1 MRQERTI
8 QASIFDVF
16 SQHELGR
23 ELKAMSDLLDDH
35 REVCGW
41 VAAELRRHGLKPT
54 GRKGLPAETVLR
66 CGVLKQ
72 HRQLSYQELAFYLT
86 DSATF
91 RAFARLPVHWTPKK
105 SVLQNTISAISA
117 ATWERINRHL
127 LRQARTAK
135 LESGEMLRV
144 DSTVTDAPVHPPT
157 DSSLL
162 WDSVRMMVR
171 LLGEADD
178 LLAGLGW
185 RNHSRRAKKRSR
197 SIQFCRSADKRK
209 RLYRDLLK
217 VTRAT
222 LDYVDAAMARLTAAR
237 LADIKVEAW
246 LAAVRQ
252 YRPLIARIIAQTER
266 RVLDGEQ
273 VPAADKLVSLFEP
286 HTDIIVKGSR
296 EVQYGHKLNLSTGKT
311 GMILDLVIED
321 GNPAD
326 TDRFQPMLDRHIE
339 HYGKAPRQS
348 AADGGYAST
357 ANLAQAKALGVRDVA
372 FHKKRGLAIED
383 MVKSRWVYRK
393 LRNSRPTSPGRDR
406 GQHLLPQ
413 TGLRAQPLHLERP
426 GSLQGLRLVLG
437 RGLQSRPVRPPQADL
452 AQPSQPMPATG
463 QRPAQRHADKP
474 PDTDQSTERRNPA
487 ESNARSR
494 THAGHPTLSHL
505 PPLQSKARKH

>member
-1 MRQERTI
+1 MREERTI

-35 REVCGW
+35 RAVCDW

-54 GRKGLPAETVLR
+54 GRKGLAAETVLR
-66 CGVLKQ
+66 CGLLKQ

-86 DSATF
+86 DSASF

-127 LRQARTAK
+127 LQQARTAK
-135 LESGEMLRV
+135 FESGAMLRV
-144 DSTVTDAPVHPPT
+144 DSTVTDAPIHPPT

-178 LLAGLGW
+178 LLAGLPW
-185 RNHSRRAKKRSR
+185 CNHSRRAKKRSQ

-209 RLYRDLLK
+209 KLYRDLLK
-217 VTRAT
+217 VARAT
-222 LDYVDAAMARLTAAR
+222 LDYLDAVMARLTAAPP
-237 LADIKVEAW
+237 ADIKREAW
-246 LAAVRQ
+246 LAAVRH
-252 YRPLIARIIAQTER
+252 YRPLVERIIAQTER
-266 RVLDGEQ
+266 RVLDGEP

-311 GMILDLVIED
+311 GMILDLVIEA

-326 TDRFQPMLDRHIE
+326 ADRFQPMLDRHIA

-357 ANLAQAKALGVRDVA
+357 ANLARAKALGVGDVA
-372 FHKKRGLAIED
+372 FHKKRGLKIED

-393 LRNSRPTSPGRDR
+393 LRNF
-406 GQHLLPQ
+406 
-413 TGLRAQPLHLERP
+413 RAGIEANISCLKRAY
-426 GSLQGLRLVLG
+426 GLG
-437 RGLQSRPVRPPQADL
+437 RCTWKGLDHFKAYVWSSAVAYNL
-452 AQPSQPMPATG
+452 ALFA
-463 QRPAQRHADKP
+463 RLKP
-474 PDTDQSTERRNPA
+474 T
-487 ESNARSR
+487 
-494 THAGHPTLSHL
+494 
-505 PPLQSKARKH
+505 